1 MREYRDPGNKYTL
14 EYPDGWLPLT
24 HEGSTHVSLASL
36 TTGGFLRIEAHQF
49 DPDES
54 PEPDAARATLEALVD
69 CERRHHPELAAPRI
83 IHGTLNGS
91 TFAHATFTRP
101 EAGASNPADF
111 GHTRAWVLVRGA
123 VQVRCL
129 YRCRC
134 ADIGVDDDDLDAI
147 IRSLVIHDIPLLD
160 ADRFARYYYSVLKH
174 KRPMLAVRP
183 PKDLTLMLEDGQAIL
198 LEHLYNHYLLEPERM
213 DELIET
219 HIHRLDY
226 CGDDV
231 PDLTNYRA
239 IRPLLFPKI
248 LRAPTSR
255 SHAPHRIP
263 FWPGLAIGAVV
274 QGRIFTYGVNAERLK
289 NWGVKSLREIFDD
302 LLDNLYAI
310 PPVSPRGLRDA
321 DGNTRAISYVDH
333 PFSASFILFE
343 DFYETTAHN
352 LGAEEF
358 LVGLPDPG
366 CVSCYRDDDPRFVVQ
381 HTALL
386 RWDYHRSIERLTDT
400 IYLVTGSRPQDV
412 KPYDI
417 LHCCPKKV

>member
-183 PKDLTLMLEDGQAIL
+183 PK
-198 LEHLYNHYLLEPERM
+198 
-213 DELIET
+213 
-219 HIHRLDY
+219 
-226 CGDDV
+226 
-231 PDLTNYRA
+231 
-239 IRPLLFPKI
+239 
-248 LRAPTSR
+248 TSR
-255 SHAPHRIP
+255 
-263 FWPGLAIGAVV
+263 
-274 QGRIFTYGVNAERLK
+274 
-289 NWGVKSLREIFDD
+289 
-302 LLDNLYAI
+302 
-310 PPVSPRGLRDA
+310 
-321 DGNTRAISYVDH
+321 
-333 PFSASFILFE
+333 
-343 DFYETTAHN
+343 
-352 LGAEEF
+352 
-358 LVGLPDPG
+358 
-366 CVSCYRDDDPRFVVQ
+366 
-381 HTALL
+381 
-386 RWDYHRSIERLTDT
+386 
-400 IYLVTGSRPQDV
+400 
-412 KPYDI
+412 
-417 LHCCPKKV
+417 